1 MPSAPHPLITLTTDF
16 GTADHFAGVM
26 KGVIAGIAP
35 RARVVDITH
44 EVAPYDVIGAAFLI
58 AQSWRYFPKGSIHV
72 VVVDPGVGSAR
83 RPILVAGGGHFF
95 VAPDNGVLSMVIE
108 DLIKVADV
116 IKVADLIKV
125 EAVTKREAAKPKVRV
140 IANPK
145 LMARD
150 VSRTFHGRDIF
161 APAAAHLARGVPE
174 ARFGK
179 PIVDY
184 MRIDD
189 TKPSKLSR
197 NCWRGTIL
205 RADRFG
211 NLITNFHLD
220 DFARVTAGPF
230 ELRIGS
236 ECIRRLALTFS
247 EAAIGELVAV
257 FGSSDYL
264 EIVANQASAAEILGC
279 GARSPVELEIF

>member
-1 MPSAPHPLITLTTDF
+1 MSNPPPPIITLTTDF

-26 KGVIAGIAP
+26 KGVIARIAP

-44 EVAPYDVIGAAFLI
+44 EISPYEIIEAAFVI
-58 AQSWRYFPKGSIHV
+58 SESWRYFPKGTIHV

-83 RPILVAGGGHFF
+83 RPILVEAAGHFF
-95 VAPDNGVLSMVIE
+95 VAPDNGILS
-108 DLIKVADV
+108 LIYDAPRGGLP
-116 IKVADLIKV
+116 AL
-125 EAVTKREAAKPKVRV
+125 KPRPVRAGMLVSVRV
-140 IANPK
+140 ITNPK

-161 APAAAHLARGVPE
+161 APAAAHLARGVPP

-179 PIVDY
+179 PILDY
-184 MRIDD
+184 VRIAD
-189 TKPSKLSR
+189 TKPSKLSP
-197 NCWRGTIL
+197 NCWRGTIF

-230 ELRIGS
+230 ELRVGA
-236 ECIRRLALTFS
+236 ERIRRLALTFS

-264 EIVANQASAAEILGC
+264 EIVANQASAAQILGC

>member
-1 MPSAPHPLITLTTDF
+1 MPNPAPIITLTTDF

-44 EVAPYDVIGAAFLI
+44 QISPYEILEGAFVISEA
-58 AQSWRYFPKGSIHV
+58 WRYFPKGTIHV

-83 RPILVAGGGHFF
+83 RPILVETAGHFF
-95 VAPDNGVLSMVIE
+95 VAPDNGVLSMVY
-108 DLIKVADV
+108 D
-116 IKVADLIKV
+116 
-125 EAVTKREAAKPKVRV
+125 AAKHKVRV
-140 IANPK
+140 ISNPK

-161 APAAAHLARGVPE
+161 APAAAHLARGVPA

-179 PIVDY
+179 PIDDY
-184 MRIDD
+184 MRIAD

-197 NCWRGTIL
+197 NCWRGTIF

-220 DFARVTAGPF
+220 DFARVTAAPF
-230 ELRIGS
+230 EVRIGS

-264 EIVANQASAAEILGC
+264 EIVANQASAAQILGC